1 MADATRKPKKQASG
15 QQKAKKSRKNKR
27 PRPGA
32 RTKGGGAKPAK
43 KAPRTDKELAKEAI
57 RRKKAEME
65 AEETGQEAPEEVEAE
80 PVEGTLEEVLEQQ
93 DPGEQELLEDMALE
107 FWLRTRSLAMTA
119 DLMNRPKSTVH
130 DYVTRARQRRRGE
143 VMSSDLAQTVADV
156 LSEWEFVQKMA
167 MEEFLSAPMGS
178 FQRNGFLHTY
188 MQAIG
193 RKEHTLRQA
202 ALLPRAPK
210 ETDFD
215 FGQKRQEQSSLA
227 SAMQQ
232 AAEKGGDKTD
242 AVRLML
248 HGLLKKLRAGGG
260 AQILGGGEGG
270 KNG

>member
-1 MADATRKPKKQASG
+1 MADATRKPRKQASG
-15 QQKAKKSRKNKR
+15 QQKAKKPRKKQS
-27 PRPGA
+27 PRPGR
-32 RTKGGGAKPAK
+32 RTKGGGQKP
-43 KAPRTDKELAKEAI
+43 PRSDKELAKEAI

-65 AEETGQEAPEEVEAE
+65 AEETGQEAPPEAPEAVEAE
-80 PVEGTLEEVLEQQ
+80 PVDGTLEQVLEQQ
-93 DPGEQELLEDMALE
+93 SPGEQELLEDMALE

-130 DYVTRARQRRRGE
+130 DYVTRARQRRRSE

-210 ETDFD
+210 EVDFD
-215 FGQKRQEQSSLA
+215 FGQKRQEQASLA
-227 SAMQQ
+227 TAMQQ
-232 AAEKGGDKTD
+232 AAEKDGKKVDG
-242 AVRLML
+242 VRLML
-248 HGLLKKLRAGGG
+248 HGLLKKLRAGSGP
-260 AQILGGGEGG
+260 QILGGGEG
-270 KNG
+270 